1 MANMKYLLTYG
12 NFIFLA
18 LLFSFID
25 NFGMDKK
32 SVENNSDYSFKVVFL
47 GDAAVGKT
55 QIINKFVNDKFDA
68 SYQLT
73 IGIEFATKVVDFEN
87 KKIELQLWDTAGQE
101 NYRSITKKYYNT
113 SRLIAFVY
121 DITSKDSFNN
131 ISKWVDEVKIQN
143 KDAKFL
149 LVGNK
154 YDLAEER
161 RTVTEE
167 EAKQYAE
174 NNGMKFFEVSA
185 KTGDGINDMFN
196 YIISELLKEKEP
208 GLFDNQY
215 KNDIKFNKTS
225 CLNEYC
231 SCCPC
236 LEKTKGNVKEQEEIE
251 QVNKPKMIK
260 KPIKKK

>member
-1 MANMKYLLTYG
+1 MKYLLTYG

-32 SVENNSDYSFKVVFL
+32 SVENNSNYSFKVLIV
-47 GDAAVGKT
+47 GDAGVGKT
-55 QIINKFVNDKFDA
+55 QIVSRYEKDVFGEGYEPTVSVDY
-68 SYQLT
+68 SYKLIKHKTKNIQLQ
-73 IGIEFATKVVDFEN
+73 V
-87 KKIELQLWDTAGQE
+87 WDTAGQDS
-101 NYRSITKKYYNT
+101 YRSIIKDYYKN
-113 SRLIAFVY
+113 SHLIAFVY
-121 DITSKDSFNN
+121 DITSKDSFTG
-131 ISKWVDEVKIQN
+131 IPKWVDEVKKQTDKN
-143 KDAKFL
+143 TKFL

-154 YDLAEER
+154 CDLEEER
-161 RTVTEE
+161 RAVTEK

-215 KNDIKFNKTS
+215 KNDIKINKTS

-236 LEKTKGNVKEQEEIE
+236 LEKTKGNVK
-251 QVNKPKMIK
+251 K
-260 KPIKKK
+260 

>member
-1 MANMKYLLTYG
+1 MLSLRYLLTYR
-12 NFIFLA
+12 NFIFLSI
-18 LLFSFID
+18 LFSFID

-161 RTVTEE
+161 RAVTEE

-236 LEKTKGNVKEQEEIE
+236 LEKTKGNVKE
-251 QVNKPKMIK
+251 
-260 KPIKKK
+260 

>member
-1 MANMKYLLTYG
+1 MANMKYLLTHG

-18 LLFSFID
+18 VLFSFID

-32 SVENNSDYSFKVVFL
+32 SVENNSNYSFKVLIV
-47 GDAAVGKT
+47 GDAGVGKT
-55 QIINKFVNDKFDA
+55 QIVSRYEKDVFGKEYEPTDSVDY
-68 SYQLT
+68 SYKLIKHKTKNIQLQ
-73 IGIEFATKVVDFEN
+73 V
-87 KKIELQLWDTAGQE
+87 WDTAGQDS
-101 NYRSITKKYYNT
+101 YRSIIKDYYKN
-113 SRLIAFVY
+113 SNLIAFVY
-121 DITSKDSFNN
+121 DITSKDSFKS
-131 ISKWVDEVKIQN
+131 ISDYWVKDVKTQN
-143 KDAKFL
+143 ENAKFL

-215 KNDIKFNKTS
+215 KNDIKINKTS

-236 LEKTKGNVKEQEEIE
+236 LEKTKGNVKE
-251 QVNKPKMIK
+251 
-260 KPIKKK
+260 

>member
-1 MANMKYLLTYG
+1 MKYLLTYG

-25 NFGMDKK
+25 DFGMDKK
-32 SVENNSDYSFKVVFL
+32 SVENNSNYSFKVLIV
-47 GDAAVGKT
+47 GDAGVGKT
-55 QIINKFVNDKFDA
+55 QIVSRYEKDVFGEGYEPTVSVDY
-68 SYQLT
+68 SYKLIKHKTKNIQLQ
-73 IGIEFATKVVDFEN
+73 V
-87 KKIELQLWDTAGQE
+87 WDTAGQDS
-101 NYRSITKKYYNT
+101 YRSIIKDYYKN
-113 SRLIAFVY
+113 SHLIAFVY
-121 DITSKDSFNN
+121 DITSKDSFTG
-131 ISKWVDEVKIQN
+131 IPKWVDEVKKQTDKN
-143 KDAKFL
+143 TKFL

-215 KNDIKFNKTS
+215 KNDIKINKTS

-236 LEKTKGNVKEQEEIE
+236 LEKTKGNVK
-251 QVNKPKMIK
+251 K
-260 KPIKKK
+260 